1 MAQSVADEKLWAE
14 HCATAEW
21 FPLIHVNRR
30 KCLGRV
36 SVLLALTA
44 SVTMAATA
52 RAASAAAPAPQS
64 AESGELEEVTVYARR
79 LVPVTRVA
87 ATVTVI
93 SAERLQ
99 QTLASDVKQ
108 MVRYEP
114 GLSVRSDP
122 FRFGLDTFT
131 IRGMTGNR
139 VAVEVDGIPS
149 APGFAIGSYSDSGRS
164 FVDLAFVQR
173 VEILRG
179 PASSLYGSD
188 AIGGVVSMSTLTPDA
203 MLAGGATASVRSEGG
218 FDSSDDGWHAA
229 VVGAGGIGTADVVLG
244 YVHRQGNETD
254 TAANVRPDPRN
265 YDADSVLLKTRLDSM
280 PGGALTVTAEGG
292 RLHQTTDVNAWE
304 LLAGSRFANT
314 VVLNGDDT
322 GQRFR
327 TSVEQKLGATSA
339 YDSADWVLY
348 WQGTDTRQDTYE
360 ERRAAPPRTP
370 PLQLDRVF
378 RFSER
383 VVGAGFTAVKDV
395 EQGSAGHDIVY
406 GLEFSGSRLEETRN
420 GMQTNLTTGDTSRT
434 ILGETYPLRDFPNS
448 DVIEAGAFAQDEIR
462 FGEGTWSVIP
472 ALRIDYYD
480 LSPRPD
486 ALYREDNPRTPVV
499 GLNDTSISPK
509 LGVTRRLGDTLSAY
523 FQYSNGFRAPPP
535 EDVNIGL
542 DLPLLNIRA
551 IPNPDLKPEKSNGYE
566 LGLRYDG
573 GALRFTAAG
582 YWTDYHDFIESKVNL
597 GADPETQVIIFQSQ
611 NIASARIYGTEVSA
625 TARAGAWTQALSGWT
640 ARLSAA
646 WSKGE
651 DLQRKQPLNSVDP
664 GSALLSLAY
673 DAPSGAWRG
682 ELVATAVAA
691 KREVDRS
698 RVDLY
703 RTGSYVTLDLLGQV
717 NLGNGLTLDAGL
729 FNLTNQACI
738 EWADV
743 RGRPV
748 GDPLIPYY
756 TRPGRNVSVALHW
769 RY

>member
-1 MAQSVADEKLWAE
+1 MNLLA
-14 HCATAEW
+14 
-21 FPLIHVNRR
+21 
-30 KCLGRV
+30 V
-36 SVLLALTA
+36 SVVMTLV
-44 SVTMAATA
+44 SAAQ
-52 RAASAAAPAPQS
+52 AAGAAAPAPPGAQIV
-64 AESGELEEVTVYARR
+64 ELEEVTVYARR

-93 SAERLQ
+93 SEQDLQ
-99 QTLASDVKQ
+99 RTLARDVKQ

-149 APGFAIGSYSDSGRS
+149 APGFAIGSYSDSGRA

-188 AIGGVVSMSTLTPDA
+188 AIGGVVAMSTVKPDA
-203 MLAGGATASVRSEGG
+203 LLAGGANAGLRSEAGY
-218 FDSSDDGWHAA
+218 DSSDDGWHAVA
-229 VVGAGGIGTADVVLG
+229 IGAGRLGPADVVLG
-244 YVHRQGNETD
+244 YVHRQGNELE
-254 TAANVRPDPRN
+254 TAAKVTPDPRD
-265 YDADSVLLKTRLDSM
+265 YDADSILATARFDST

-314 VVLNGDDT
+314 VVLSGDDT
-322 GQRFR
+322 GERFR
-327 TSVEQKLGATSA
+327 TSLAQELGSTSA
-339 YDSADWVLY
+339 YDSADWVFY
-348 WQGTDTRQDTYE
+348 WQGTDTRQDTFE
-360 ERRAAPPRTP
+360 QRRAVPPPRPGRPGTP
-370 PLQLDRVF
+370 PLQIDRVF
-378 RFSER
+378 RFEER
-383 VVGAGFTAVKDV
+383 VLGAEFTAVKDV
-395 EQGSAGHDIVY
+395 DRGSIAHDIVY
-406 GLEFSGSRLEETRN
+406 GLEISGTRLEEMRN
-420 GMQTNLTTGDTSRT
+420 GTQTDLETGVTTRT

-448 DVIEAGAFAQDEIR
+448 DVIEAGVFAQDEIR
-462 FGEGTWSVIP
+462 FGDGQWSVIP
-472 ALRIDYYD
+472 ALRVDYYD
-480 LSPRPD
+480 LSPKPD

-509 LGVTRRLGDTLSAY
+509 LGITRRLGDALTAY

-566 LGLRYDG
+566 LGLRYEI
-573 GALRFTAAG
+573 GALRFTASG
-582 YWTDYHDFIESKVNL
+582 YYSDYDDFIESKVNL
-597 GADPETQVIIFQSQ
+597 GADPVTHLIIFQSQ

-625 TARAGAWTQALSGWT
+625 TARAGEWTQALSGWT
-640 ARLSAA
+640 TRLAAA
-646 WSKGE
+646 WSRGE
-651 DLQRKQPLNSVDP
+651 DLERNQPLNSVDP

-682 ELVATAVAA
+682 ELVTTAVAA

-703 RTGSYVTLDLLGQV
+703 RTGSYVTLDLLAQA
-717 NLGNGLTLDAGL
+717 NLGHGLTLDAGL
-729 FNLTNQACI
+729 FNLADQDYI
-738 EWADV
+738 EWTDV

-756 TRPGRNVSVALHW
+756 TRPGRNVSVTLRW

>member
-1 MAQSVADEKLWAE
+1 MSLGSAAQ
-14 HCATAEW
+14 
-21 FPLIHVNRR
+21 
-30 KCLGRV
+30 
-36 SVLLALTA
+36 
-44 SVTMAATA
+44 AAGP
-52 RAASAAAPAPQS
+52 AAPAQQDQS
-64 AESGELEEVTVYARR
+64 SVQLEEVTVYARR

-93 SAERLQ
+93 SDEDLQ
-99 QTLASDVKQ
+99 RTLASDVKQ

-149 APGFAIGSYSDSGRS
+149 APGFAIGSYSDSGRA

-188 AIGGVVSMSTLTPDA
+188 AIGGVVAMSTLKPDTL
-203 MLAGGATASVRSEGG
+203 LAGGANASLRSEGG
-218 FDSSDDGWHAA
+218 YDSTDDGWHAA
-229 VVGAGGIGTADVVLG
+229 VIGADRFGSADVVLG
-244 YVHRQGNETD
+244 YVHRQGSEPD
-254 TAANVRPDPRN
+254 TAAKVTPDPRN
-265 YDADSVLLKTRLDSM
+265 YDADSVLLTSQFDSM
-280 PGGALTVTAEGG
+280 PGGPLTLTAEGG
-292 RLHQTTDVNAWE
+292 RVHQTTDVNAWE
-304 LLAGSRFANT
+304 LLAGTRFSDT
-314 VVLNGDDT
+314 VVLSGDDT
-322 GQRFR
+322 GERFR
-327 TSVEQKLGATSA
+327 TSLAQELGATGA
-339 YDSADWVLY
+339 YDSADWVFY

-360 ERRAAPPRTP
+360 QRRAVTGSRPAP
-370 PLQLDRVF
+370 PLQLDRLF
-378 RFSER
+378 RFEER
-383 VVGAGFTAVKDV
+383 VLGAEFTAVKDFEREGV
-395 EQGSAGHDIVY
+395 SHDIVY
-406 GLEFSGSRLEETRN
+406 GLELSGTRMEEMRN
-420 GMQTNLTTGDTSRT
+420 GTQTSLATGATTKT

-448 DVIEAGAFAQDEIR
+448 DVVEAGVFAQDEVR
-462 FGEGTWSVIP
+462 FGGDKWSLIP

-480 LSPRPD
+480 LSPKPD
-486 ALYREDNPRTPVV
+486 ALYRDDNPNTPVV

-509 LGVTRRLGDTLSAY
+509 LGLTRRFGDALTAY

-573 GALRFTAAG
+573 AALAFTISG
-582 YWTDYHDFIESKVNL
+582 YYNDYDDFIESKINL
-597 GADPETQVIIFQSQ
+597 GADPETHVIIFQSQ
-611 NIASARIYGTEVSA
+611 NIASARIYGTEVAA
-625 TARAGAWTQALSGWT
+625 TARAGEWTPALRGWT
-640 ARLSAA
+640 ARISGA
-646 WSKGE
+646 WSRGE
-651 DLQRKQPLNSVDP
+651 DLERNQPLNSVDP

-673 DAPSGAWRG
+673 AAPTGAWRG
-682 ELVATAVAA
+682 ELVTTSVAA
-691 KREVDRS
+691 KRQVDRS

-703 RTGSYVTLDLLGQV
+703 RTGSYVTLDLLGQA
-717 NLGNGLTLDAGL
+717 NLGHGVTLDAGL
-729 FNLTNQACI
+729 FNLTNQDYI

-756 TRPGRNVSVALHW
+756 TRPGRNVSVTLHW

>member
-1 MAQSVADEKLWAE
+1 MNPEAPRKQL
-14 HCATAEW
+14 
-21 FPLIHVNRR
+21 NR
-30 KCLGRV
+30 
-36 SVLLALTA
+36 LAIPIAIALSGAVHGTGH
-44 SVTMAATA
+44 
-52 RAASAAAPAPQS
+52 AAPAPVGDRP
-64 AESGELEEVTVYARR
+64 AELEEVTVYARR

-93 SAERLQ
+93 SDSDLQ
-99 QTLASDVKQ
+99 GILAGDVKQ

-139 VAVEVDGIPS
+139 VAIKVDGIPS
-149 APGFAIGSYSDSGRS
+149 APGFAIGSYSDSGRA
-164 FVDLAFVQR
+164 FPDLAFVKR

-188 AIGGVVSMSTLTPDA
+188 AIGGVVAMSTLTPDSL
-203 MLAGGATASVRSEGG
+203 LAAGAATGVRSEAGY
-218 FDSSDDGWHAA
+218 DSSDDGWHAVA
-229 VVGAGGIGTADVVLG
+229 IGAGRSGSAEMLLG
-244 YVHRQGNETD
+244 YVHRQGSEAD
-254 TAANVRPDPRN
+254 TAASVAPDPRD
-265 YDADSVLLKTRLDSM
+265 YDADSMLATAQFDSM

-292 RLHQTTDVNAWE
+292 RLQQTTDVNAWE

-314 VVLNGDDT
+314 VVLSGDDSS
-322 GQRFR
+322 QRFR
-327 TSVEQKLGATSA
+327 TSVAQALDSTWA
-339 YDSADWVLY
+339 YDSADWILY

-360 ERRAAPPRTP
+360 ERRAVPPRAP
-370 PLQLDRVF
+370 PLQLDRRF
-378 RFSER
+378 RFQER
-383 VVGAGFTAVKDV
+383 VLGAEFTAVKDF
-395 EQGSAGHDIVY
+395 ERGGRAHDVVY
-406 GLEFSGSRLEETRN
+406 GVELSGSRLEEMRN
-420 GMQTNLTTGDTSRT
+420 GTQTNLETGDTSKT

-448 DVIEAGAFAQDEIR
+448 DVTQAGAFAQDEIR
-462 FGEGTWSVIP
+462 FDDGRWSVIP
-472 ALRIDYYD
+472 ALRVDYYD

-486 ALYREDNPRTPVV
+486 SLYREDNPDTPVV

-509 LGVTRRLGDTLSAY
+509 LGLIRRLGGSFSAY

-551 IPNPDLKPEKSNGYE
+551 IPNPDLKPEQSNGYE
-566 LGLRYDG
+566 IGLRYESA
-573 GALRFTAAG
+573 ALRFAVSG
-582 YWTDYHDFIESKVNL
+582 YYTDYDDFIESKVNL
-597 GADPETQVIIFQSQ
+597 GADPETKLIIFQSQ
-611 NIASARIYGTEVSA
+611 NIERARVYGTEVSA
-625 TARAGAWTQALSGWT
+625 TASAGEWAAALSGWT

-646 WSKGE
+646 WSRGH
-651 DLQRKQPLNSVDP
+651 DLERNQPLNSVDP

-673 DAPSGAWRG
+673 ESGSGAWRG
-682 ELVATAVAA
+682 ELVTTAVAA

-703 RTGSYVTLDLLGQV
+703 RTGSYVTLDLLGQA
-717 NLGNGLTLDAGL
+717 NLGRGLTLDAGL
-729 FNLTNQACI
+729 FNLSNQDYI

-756 TRPGRNVSVALHW
+756 TRPGRNVSLTLHW

>member
-1 MAQSVADEKLWAE
+1 MNCLVVSAAMSLASVAQ
-14 HCATAEW
+14 
-21 FPLIHVNRR
+21 
-30 KCLGRV
+30 
-36 SVLLALTA
+36 
-44 SVTMAATA
+44 AAGP
-52 RAASAAAPAPQS
+52 AAAAQQGSTS
-64 AESGELEEVTVYARR
+64 AQLEEVTVYARR

-93 SAERLQ
+93 SDEDLQ
-99 QTLASDVKQ
+99 RTLASDVKQ

-149 APGFAIGSYSDSGRS
+149 APGFAIGSYSDSGRA

-188 AIGGVVSMSTLTPDA
+188 AIGGVVAMSTLKPDT
-203 MLAGGATASVRSEGG
+203 LLSGGANASLRSEGG
-218 FDSSDDGWHAA
+218 YDSSDDGWHAA
-229 VVGAGGIGTADVVLG
+229 VIGADRVGSADVVLG
-244 YVHRQGNETD
+244 YVHRQGSEPG
-254 TAANVRPDPRN
+254 TAAKVTPDPRD
-265 YDADSVLLKTRLDSM
+265 YDADSVLLTTQFDSM
-280 PGGALTVTAEGG
+280 PGGPLTVTAEGG

-304 LLAGSRFANT
+304 LLTGTRFANT
-314 VVLNGDDT
+314 VVLSGDDT

-327 TSVEQKLGATSA
+327 TSVAQKLGATAA
-339 YDSADWVLY
+339 YDSADWVFY

-360 ERRAAPPRTP
+360 QRRAVAPRTP
-370 PLQLDRVF
+370 PLQLDRLF
-378 RFSER
+378 RFEER
-383 VVGAGFTAVKDV
+383 VLGAEFTAVKDM
-395 EQGSAGHDIVY
+395 ERGGISHDIVY
-406 GLEFSGSRLEETRN
+406 GLELSGTRMEETRN
-420 GMQTNLTTGDTSRT
+420 GTQTNLTTGDTTKT

-448 DVIEAGAFAQDEIR
+448 DVVEAGVFAQDEVS
-462 FGEGTWSVIP
+462 FGGDKWSVIP

-480 LSPRPD
+480 LSPKPD
-486 ALYREDNPRTPVV
+486 ALYREDNPNMPVV
-499 GLNDTSISPK
+499 GLEDTSISPK
-509 LGVTRRLGDTLSAY
+509 LGLTRRFGDALTAY

-542 DLPLLNIRA
+542 DLPLLNVRA

-573 GALRFTAAG
+573 TALGFTISG
-582 YWTDYHDFIESKVNL
+582 YYNDYDDFIESKINL
-597 GADPETQVIIFQSQ
+597 GADPETHVIIFQSQ
-611 NIASARIYGTEVSA
+611 NIASARIYGTEVAA
-625 TARAGAWTQALSGWT
+625 TARAGEWTPALRGWT
-640 ARLSAA
+640 ARVSGA
-646 WSKGE
+646 WARGE
-651 DLQRKQPLNSVDP
+651 DLERNQPLNSVDP
-664 GSALLSLAY
+664 GGVLLSLAY
-673 DAPSGAWRG
+673 EAPTGAWRG
-682 ELVATAVAA
+682 ELVTTGVAA

-703 RTGSYVTLDLLGQV
+703 RTGSYVTLDLLGQA
-717 NLGNGLTLDAGL
+717 NLGHGLTLDAGL
-729 FNLTNQACI
+729 FNLTNQDYI

-756 TRPGRNVSVALHW
+756 TRPGRNVSVTMRW